1 MRTWVTAPV
10 SLPFW
15 MMGEPERC
23 VVKKGQQIFTI
34 YRPLRHFFYKKISTS
49 IAFFGIVVIQINEKI
64 YILLNYVL
72 CT

>member
-34 YRPLRHFFYKKISTS
+34 Y
-49 IAFFGIVVIQINEKI
+49 
-64 YILLNYVL
+64 
-72 CT
+72 